1 MMRAWGAPWRRR
13 PDASRVSLTQGSAGN
28 VGRKMTASL
37 RKWIVAAVAVAATFV
52 ASIACADPLLYSAT
66 VRLAP
71 GGSPTDPAGSLYVI
85 DPATGKTRMV
95 GALRLGGKPIGI
107 TGIAVHPK
115 TGVLFGVT
123 AGSSVNFPN
132 ALVII
137 DAATG
142 EASLVGETRVPTS
155 DIAFSPDGHL
165 YMWLT
170 QSNQIA
176 EINIG
181 TGRVRAIGTPSQ
193 PSWIEAGISVDARGF
208 VFVTPEGATG
218 QLEQRDPAT
227 GAVMSSVSLSNA
239 PYLSSLNSLAFSK
252 SGELFGVNSNLGTPA
267 RTALVKIDLGT
278 GVITKVGDLPEDTDC
293 LAFVDAPRT
302 TFLGRQSSGTLVIA
316 GSAFAGVVVLVVA
329 LVLRRRSRRRP
340 PPAAAAGRA

>member
-1 MMRAWGAPWRRR
+1 
-13 PDASRVSLTQGSAGN
+13 
-28 VGRKMTASL
+28 MTRSL
-37 RKWIVAAVAVAATFV
+37 RKWVAALIAVAAAFATG
-52 ASIACADPLLYSAT
+52 SACAEPLLYSAT
-66 VRLAP
+66 VRLAT
-71 GGSPTDPAGSLYVI
+71 GGSPTAPAGSLYVI
-85 DPATGKTRMV
+85 DPATAKTRMV
-95 GALRLGGKPIGI
+95 GALRVNGKPIGV

-115 TGVLFGVT
+115 TGVVFGVT
-123 AGSSVNFPN
+123 AGSSVNYPN

-137 DAATG
+137 DAASG

-170 QSNQIA
+170 QTNQVG

-218 QLEQRDPAT
+218 PLEQRDPAT
-227 GAVMSSVSLSNA
+227 GAVMSSISLSNA

-252 SGELFGVNSNLGTPA
+252 SGELFGVNSNMGTPA
-267 RTALVKIDLGT
+267 HTALVKIDLGT

-302 TFLGRQSSGTLVIA
+302 SFLARQSNSTLVIG
-316 GSAFAGVVVLVVA
+316 GSALAGVVVLGVA
-329 LVLRRRSRRRP
+329 LFMRRRTRRQP
-340 PPAAAAGRA
+340 PPGEAAGRA

>member
-1 MMRAWGAPWRRR
+1 
-13 PDASRVSLTQGSAGN
+13 
-28 VGRKMTASL
+28 MTTSL
-37 RKWIVAAVAVAATFV
+37 RKRVAASIALALAFAAG
-52 ASIACADPLLYSAT
+52 IACADPLLYSAT

-85 DPATGKTRMV
+85 DPATAKTRVV
-95 GALRLGGKPIGI
+95 GALRLAGKPVGI
-107 TGIAVHPK
+107 TGIAVHPR
-115 TGVLFGVT
+115 TGIVFGVT

-137 DAATG
+137 DPASG
-142 EASLVGETRVPTS
+142 EASLVGETHVPTS

-170 QSNQIA
+170 QTNQIA

-181 TGRVRAIGTPSQ
+181 TGRVRPIGTPSQ

-208 VFVTPEGATG
+208 VFVAAEGATG
-218 QLEQRDPAT
+218 SLEQRDPAT

-252 SGELFGVNSNLGTPA
+252 SGELFGVNSNMGTPA

-302 TFLGRQSSGTLVIA
+302 SFLGRQSVSTLVIG
-316 GSAFAGVVVLVVA
+316 GSAAAGVVVLAVA
-329 LVLRRRSRRRP
+329 LLMRRRSRRAP
-340 PPAAAAGRA
+340 PPAGHA

>member
-1 MMRAWGAPWRRR
+1 
-13 PDASRVSLTQGSAGN
+13 
-28 VGRKMTASL
+28 MTTSL
-37 RKWIVAAVAVAATFV
+37 RKRVAASIALALAFAAG
-52 ASIACADPLLYSAT
+52 IACADPLLYSAT

-71 GGSPTDPAGSLYVI
+71 GSSPTDPAGSLYVI
-85 DPATGKTRMV
+85 DPATAKTRVV
-95 GALRLGGKPIGI
+95 GALRLAGKPVGI
-107 TGIAVHPK
+107 TGIAVHPR
-115 TGVLFGVT
+115 TGIVFGVT

-137 DAATG
+137 DPASG
-142 EASLVGETRVPTS
+142 EASLVGETHVPTS

-170 QSNQIA
+170 QTNQIA

-181 TGRVRAIGTPSQ
+181 TGRVRPIGTPSQ

-208 VFVTPEGATG
+208 VFVAAEGATG
-218 QLEQRDPAT
+218 SLEQRDPAT

-252 SGELFGVNSNLGTPA
+252 SGELFGVNSNMGTPA

-302 TFLGRQSSGTLVIA
+302 SFLGRQSVSTLVIG
-316 GSAFAGVVVLVVA
+316 GSAAAGVVVLAVA
-329 LVLRRRSRRRP
+329 LLMRRRSRRAP
-340 PPAAAAGRA
+340 PPAGHA

>member
-1 MMRAWGAPWRRR
+1 MRKR
-13 PDASRVSLTQGSAGN
+13 
-28 VGRKMTASL
+28 
-37 RKWIVAAVAVAATFV
+37 VAASIALALAFAAG
-52 ASIACADPLLYSAT
+52 IACADPLLYSAT

-85 DPATGKTRMV
+85 DPVTAKTRV
-95 GALRLGGKPIGI
+95 VAALRMNGKPIGV
-107 TGIAVHPK
+107 TGIAVHPR
-115 TGVLFGVT
+115 TGIVFGVT

-132 ALVII
+132 TLVII
-137 DAATG
+137 DPASA
-142 EASLVGETRVPTS
+142 EASPVGETHVPTS

-181 TGRVRAIGTPSQ
+181 TGRVRPIGAPSE

-208 VFVTPEGATG
+208 VFVAAEGATG
-218 QLEQRDPAT
+218 SLEQRDPAT
-227 GAVMSSVSLSNA
+227 GVVMSSVALSNA

-252 SGELFGVNSNLGTPA
+252 SGELFGVNSNMGTPA

-302 TFLGRQSSGTLVIA
+302 SFLGRQSVSTLVIG
-316 GSAFAGVVVLVVA
+316 GSAAAGVVVLAVA
-329 LVLRRRSRRRP
+329 LLMRRRSRRAP
-340 PPAAAAGRA
+340 PPAGHA